1 MTAFDAR
8 ITLARPD
15 LAASHL
21 RGQVEADQYSDG
33 QTFRVLKSVTPLF
46 AEPRSD
52 GAIQTEWLYG
62 ETVTVLE
69 QSSEGWSWGQSIL
82 DSYVGYVSSDHLGPL
97 RTSPT
102 HRVTALRS
110 FVYPTAS
117 IKHVPQEILSFGA
130 RISVTGQQ
138 DRFSRLEDGGFV
150 ITDHLTA
157 LDQKADDPARFADL
171 FLHSPYLWGGRSS
184 LGLDCSALVQ
194 LSFQG
199 CSLSCPRDS
208 DMQEKSL
215 GEFLPPNSPLQR
227 NDLVFWKGHV
237 GMMRDA
243 DTLLHANGT
252 HMLVS
257 SEPLALVRE
266 RNIAAGAGDITG
278 FRRLPFYVA

>member
-21 RGQVEADQYSDG
+21 RGQVEAEQYSDG

-52 GAIQTEWLYG
+52 GAIQTECLYG

-69 QSSEGWSWGQSIL
+69 QSSEGWSWSQSIL

-130 RISVTGQQ
+130 HLSVTGQQ

-157 LDQKADDPARFADL
+157 LEEKADDPARFADL

-194 LSFQG
+194 LSFQA

-215 GEFLPPNSPLQR
+215 GEILPPNSPLQR

-237 GMMRDA
+237 GLMLD
-243 DTLLHANGT
+243 DTTLLHASGH
-252 HMLVS
+252 HMRVVK
-257 SEPLALVRE
+257 EPLAQARRRILE
-266 RNIAAGAGDITG
+266 ATGQDITACK
-278 FRRLPFYVA
+278 RPNLT